1 MRSRT
6 GCGAGSSRMEDRR
19 MIEQHY
25 SCRQLAAKLGV
36 SHGTV
41 HKFVTEGRIGSVSFG
56 HRILIP
62 ESAIVQYLET
72 HRLGPAP
79 TRRAIRPGASTTV

>member
-1 MRSRT
+1 
-6 GCGAGSSRMEDRR
+6 

-41 HKFVTEGRIGSVSFG
+41 HKFVTEGRIGHVSFG
-56 HRILIP
+56 HRLLIP
-62 ESAIVQYLET
+62 ESAILQYLET

-79 TRRAIRPGASTTV
+79 TRRLTRPSVAA

>member
-6 GCGAGSSRMEDRR
+6 GCGVGVDRLEGWDV
-19 MIEQHY
+19 IEQHY

-41 HKFVTEGRIGSVSFG
+41 HKFVTEGRIGHVSFG
-56 HRILIP
+56 HRLLIP
-62 ESAIVQYLET
+62 ESAILQYLET

-79 TRRAIRPGASTTV
+79 TRRLTRPGVAA

>member
-1 MRSRT
+1 
-6 GCGAGSSRMEDRR
+6 

-25 SCRQLAAKLGV
+25 SCRQVAAKLGV

-41 HKFVTEGRIGSVSFG
+41 HKAVTDGRIGAVSFG
-56 HRILIP
+56 HRLLIP
-62 ESAIVQYLET
+62 ESAIHQYLET

-79 TRRAIRPGASTTV
+79 TRRLTRPGVSA

>member
-6 GCGAGSSRMEDRR
+6 GRGAGVARLEDRG

-25 SCRQLAAKLGV
+25 SCRQVAAKLGV
-36 SHGTV
+36 AHCTI
-41 HKFVTEGRIGSVSFG
+41 HRFVTEGRIGAVSFG
-56 HRILIP
+56 HRLLIP
-62 ESAIVQYLET
+62 ESAILQYLET

-79 TRRAIRPGASTTV
+79 THRATRPGVAA

>member
-1 MRSRT
+1 
-6 GCGAGSSRMEDRR
+6 

-25 SCRQLAAKLGV
+25 SCRQVAAKLGV

-41 HKFVTEGRIGSVSFG
+41 HKAVTEGRLGAVSFG
-56 HRILIP
+56 HRLLIP
-62 ESAIVQYLET
+62 ESAVQQYLDT

-79 TRRAIRPGASTTV
+79 SRRGIRSGAAA

>member
-6 GCGAGSSRMEDRR
+6 SGGFGSSRLEDGR

-56 HRILIP
+56 HRLLIP
-62 ESAIVQYLET
+62 ESAILQYLET

-79 TRRAIRPGASTTV
+79 TRRLTRPGVSA